1 MTQVRKRTRAAKPAP
16 VPASLL
22 VERRDGV
29 LRLRLA
35 RPAKLNALDHALIEG
50 LLATIESARGDDEV
64 RVVVVTGEGRAFCA
78 GIDLDEVRA
87 LSTRSAIA
95 AHAGLVARLQSA
107 FRDIDKPVI
116 CAAHGYAFG
125 AGCGLVAASDIAIA
139 ARSARFGYPEVRRDV
154 LPALVLPTLVRQV
167 GRKAAFHLAATGAI
181 DAATAATLG
190 LVTQVVDDAD
200 LEDAT
205 SRLAAELASRDPR
218 TLAALKR
225 LFARSRGAVRRRRCA
240 ARAPRTKVRSDNVR
254 AGRRV
259 GPTRTRRLT
268 ALENARKAMAYEQI
282 LYSVDAAVATITFNR
297 PEKLNACKDPIPAR
311 CARDQSRDRRQGVR
325 HRRHGRGPGILLGR
339 GHGPPHAA
347 QRGGKWRRVWNQQQE
362 PYENQQAPAAL
373 RASRIRRGA
382 EAHRRRDQRPL
393 RGGGPRH
400 RVLLRR
406 PHRER
411 VRRVPHGVRAR
422 GTDRGARH
430 RVGAPAHR
438 GGGRMD
444 LLLSSRKVGAGEAK
458 AIGLVTRVVPDADLA
473 SDAAAYA
480 RDLGEKVSPR
490 SVRVMKHQVWQAQF
504 TPLADALEL
513 ANSEL
518 AKSFGTDDFREAG
531 VVARRKANFVGS

>member
-50 LLATIESARGDDEV
+50 LLATLESARGDDEV
-64 RVVVVTGEGRAFCA
+64 RVVVVTGAGRAFCA

-167 GRKAAFHLAATGAI
+167 GRKAAFHLAATGAPI

-225 LFARSRGAVRRRRCA
+225 LFSEVTEVPFDQALRR
-240 ARAPRTKVRSDNVR
+240 ARAANQKVRSDNVR

-259 GPTRTRRLT
+259 GP
-268 ALENARKAMAYEQI
+268 
-282 LYSVDAAVATITFNR
+282 
-297 PEKLNACKDPIPAR
+297 
-311 CARDQSRDRRQGVR
+311 VR
-325 HRRHGRGPGILLGR
+325 
-339 GHGPPHAA
+339 
-347 QRGGKWRRVWNQQQE
+347 
-362 PYENQQAPAAL
+362 APAA
-373 RASRIRRGA
+373 
-382 EAHRRRDQRPL
+382 
-393 RGGGPRH
+393 
-400 RVLLRR
+400 
-406 PHRER
+406 
-411 VRRVPHGVRAR
+411 
-422 GTDRGARH
+422 
-430 RVGAPAHR
+430 
-438 GGGRMD
+438 
-444 LLLSSRKVGAGEAK
+444 
-458 AIGLVTRVVPDADLA
+458 
-473 SDAAAYA
+473 
-480 RDLGEKVSPR
+480 
-490 SVRVMKHQVWQAQF
+490 
-504 TPLADALEL
+504 
-513 ANSEL
+513 
-518 AKSFGTDDFREAG
+518 
-531 VVARRKANFVGS
+531 